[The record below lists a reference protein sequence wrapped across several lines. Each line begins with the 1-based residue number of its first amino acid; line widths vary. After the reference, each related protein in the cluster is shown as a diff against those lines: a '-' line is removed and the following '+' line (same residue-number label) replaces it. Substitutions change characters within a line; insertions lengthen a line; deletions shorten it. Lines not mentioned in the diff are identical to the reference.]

1 MDNFQF
7 LLIFLFAQIC
17 APTFHI
23 DSMSLDKNEDE
34 VFEDLGHIE
43 LAVPVVEGRMRI
55 MQISDLH
62 RFPKGWN
69 SHLCQAHSG
78 AQLIKLR
85 SWHRP
90 CKTYFPEMAG
100 GNVWFNKRQNRS
112 LPLDANAPPGQTS
125 DAACLQLLRKLTKAV
140 RPDLVVLTGDIL
152 DGRVSSF
159 VLRVFRFSCC
169 Q

>member
-1 MDNFQF
+1 MKMRYLKISVTSSWPSRLWKGGCVLCRF
-7 LLIFLFAQIC
+7 LIFI
-17 APTFHI
+17 
-23 DSMSLDKNEDE
+23 
-34 VFEDLGHIE
+34 G
-43 LAVPVVEGRMRI
+43 
-55 MQISDLH
+55 
-62 RFPKGWN
+62 FPKVGIPI
-69 SHLCQAHSG
+69 SAKLIRG

-85 SWHRP
+85 SWHRQ

-159 VLRVFRFSCC
+159 VLREFRFSCC